1 LEREILGR
9 TQAEEVSRQS
19 DERSRL
25 LVQNSPDI
33 ITIFGADGTVHD
45 QSQALERILGRRP
58 EERIGKNIFRDPI
71 VHPDDAAKERAFF
84 EEALRHPGSH
94 VTAEFR
100 LRHADG
106 SWRDIEAI
114 GRNLLDDPR
123 IAGIVA
129 NYRDVSERKRAE
141 EGLRA
146 SEARLRAVLEASL
159 DGVII
164 FDHEGR
170 IVELNTAA
178 EAMFGSPRAEM
189 AGKHINDIFKTY
201 LYDPGCRGPVPLLA
215 TGEGPGLGHRIEMA
229 ARRADGSELPVELTV
244 VRINQDDE
252 AGPPSF
258 LGFVRDITEQK
269 RAADLKQLL
278 AAIVESSDDAII
290 SKTLEGVI
298 TSWNKG
304 AERIFGYSAEEVVGK
319 HVSLL
324 MPPERIEDMTYIL
337 ERIRRGERVDHY
349 ETKRRTKDGRI
360 LDISLSVSPVC
371 DLEGHIIGASKVA
384 RDITERVRAEEKFR
398 LVVESAPNAM
408 VMVDRTGRIVLV
420 NAQTEELFGY
430 RRDELLGQPVEL
442 LVPERFRAAHP
453 DHHAGFFAHPEARAM
468 GLGRDLS
475 GRRQDGSEF
484 PVEIGLNPIATDEG
498 LLVLAA
504 IVDITERKRSEQELA
519 RRAQDL
525 AHSNAELEQFAY
537 VASHDLQEPLRMVAS
552 FTQLLARRYGGQ
564 LDATA
569 DEFIAYIVGGATRMQ
584 ELINDLLT
592 YSRVGTK
599 GATFQPTD
607 CETVLARTLANL
619 KQSIHETG
627 AVVTHD
633 PLPSLW
639 ADATQM
645 GQLFQNVIGNAI
657 KYRGDAPPR
666 IHLAAERQGAQWVF
680 SVRDNGIGFEPKHAE
695 RIFII
700 FQRLHNKEEYPG
712 TGIGLAICKKIVE
725 RHGGRIWAE
734 SEPGRGSRFL
744 FTIPARA
751 EDKP

>member
-1 LEREILGR
+1 MSRDKSNEGRHHPLHDGAVLGIALALLLDSLIGPVASLPLFCGAAAAHAWSGGMRPGLLAATLVALIANHFLPESHGRSITHPVALALLLAYTLEGILAGTLCSVLLHDPRTRAETNARESWQHPELSAWKQERFRLFFESSPLSRERFLLLVEVFKDYAIFMLDPDGHFVSWSAGAERLTGYPMEEVLGR
-9 TQAEEVSRQS
+9 HASTMSPVAAIERGDPESELAVAKAEGRCEGEGWRLRKDGSRFWAQ
-19 DERSRL
+19 
-25 LVQNSPDI
+25 
-33 ITIFGADGTVHD
+33 FGI
-45 QSQALERILGRRP
+45 S
-58 EERIGKNIFRDPI
+58 
-71 VHPDDAAKERAFF
+71 
-84 EEALRHPGSH
+84 ALR
-94 VTAEFR
+94 
-100 LRHADG
+100 
-106 SWRDIEAI
+106 
-114 GRNLLDDPR
+114 
-123 IAGIVA
+123 
-129 NYRDVSERKRAE
+129 
-141 EGLRA
+141 
-146 SEARLRAVLEASL
+146 
-159 DGVII
+159 
-164 FDHEGR
+164 
-170 IVELNTAA
+170 
-178 EAMFGSPRAEM
+178 
-189 AGKHINDIFKTY
+189 
-201 LYDPGCRGPVPLLA
+201 
-215 TGEGPGLGHRIEMA
+215 
-229 ARRADGSELPVELTV
+229 
-244 VRINQDDE
+244 DE
-252 AGPPSF
+252 AGD
-258 LGFVRDITEQK
+258 LRGF
-269 RAADLKQLL
+269 A
-278 AAIVESSDDAII
+278 
-290 SKTLEGVI
+290 
-298 TSWNKG
+298 
-304 AERIFGYSAEEVVGK
+304 VV
-319 HVSLL
+319 
-324 MPPERIEDMTYIL
+324 M
-337 ERIRRGERVDHY
+337 
-349 ETKRRTKDGRI
+349 
-360 LDISLSVSPVC
+360 
-371 DLEGHIIGASKVA
+371 
-384 RDITERVRAEEKFR
+384 RDITERKRAEEKFR

-408 VMVDRTGRIVLV
+408 VMVDRTGQIVLV
-420 NAQTEELFGY
+420 NAQTEKLFGY
-430 RRDELLGQPVEL
+430 RRDELLGQSVEL

-453 DHHAGFFAHPEARAM
+453 EHRAGFCAHPEARAM
-468 GLGRDLS
+468 GVGRDLS

-525 AHSNAELEQFAY
+525 AHSNTELEQFAY